1 MANETLARRYAVA
14 IFTLAKEADVI
25 GKIRSDLHVVKSVLD
40 SDERARKYFRSPVV
54 DRKEKAGVVER
65 AFGKLHEIALHSV
78 LLLVRK
84 RREAIFDE
92 IVAQYDVLEERS
104 RGASPLRIESARELD
119 PGELRDLVD
128 KLARRYNTT
137 FDVTQSVDP
146 QLIGGV
152 RITMGDKQI
161 DGSVAGRLDDLARM
175 LSSN

>member
-1 MANETLARRYAVA
+1 MANETLARRYATA
-14 IFTLAKEADVI
+14 IFGLAKDADAVTQV
-25 GKIRSDLHVVKSVLD
+25 KTDLHTVRAVLD
-40 SDERARKYFRSPVV
+40 SDDGIRKFFRSPVI
-54 DRKEKAGVVER
+54 DRKDKAAVVER
-65 AFGKLHEIALHSV
+65 AFGGLHTITLHSV

-92 IVAQYDVLEERS
+92 IVKQFDLLEERG

-128 KLARRYNTT
+128 KLAQRYNTT
-137 FDVTQSVDP
+137 FDVTQTVDP

-175 LSSN
+175 LSTN

>member
-1 MANETLARRYAVA
+1 MANETLARRYATA
-14 IFTLAKEADVI
+14 IFGLAKDADAI
-25 GKIRSDLHVVKSVLD
+25 GQVRTELHVIKSVFD
-40 SDERARKYFRSPVV
+40 GDERARKFFRSPVV
-54 DRKEKAGVVER
+54 DRKEKAGVIEQT
-65 AFGKLHEIALHSV
+65 FGGLHVIALHSV

-92 IVAQYDVLEERS
+92 IVAQYDLLEERS

-119 PGELRDLVD
+119 PGELRELVD
-128 KLARRYNTT
+128 KLAQRYNTT

-146 QLIGGV
+146 HLIGGV
-152 RITMGDKQI
+152 RITLGDKQI

>member
-1 MANETLARRYAVA
+1 MANETLARRYATA
-14 IFTLAKEADVI
+14 IFALAKDADAI
-25 GKIRSDLHVVKSVLD
+25 GQVRADLHLVKTVLD
-40 SDERARKYFRSPVV
+40 GDEAARRFFRSPVV
-54 DRKEKAGVVER
+54 DRKDKAGVVER
-65 AFGKLHEIALHSV
+65 SFGGLHEISLHSL

-128 KLARRYNTT
+128 KLGRRYDTT
-137 FDVTQSVDP
+137 FDVTQTIDP